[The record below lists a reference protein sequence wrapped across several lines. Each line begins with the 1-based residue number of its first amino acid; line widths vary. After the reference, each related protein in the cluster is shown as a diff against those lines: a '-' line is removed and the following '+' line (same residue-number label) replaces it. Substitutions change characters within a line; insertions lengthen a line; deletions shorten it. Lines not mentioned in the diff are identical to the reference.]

1 MNAALR
7 LQRLE
12 YYIKQVQNPDAK
24 LAITKK
30 LKMIFSMHSEFDTD
44 PVDYYR
50 YLGVQTIRLQLIKE
64 TNKMIMDHI
73 SRYTCIIPWALE
85 LYQLKEAC
93 ETLIKQ
99 TEEMLRS
106 LIAHGFS
113 DGHYRP
119 EDYPSK
125 PTTSENAGGSNEGST
140 IQTQLFK
147 EAL

>member
-12 YYIKQVQNPDAK
+12 YYLKKVQNPEAK
-24 LAITKK
+24 TAIAKK
-30 LKMIFSMHSEFDTD
+30 LKMIFSMHSEFDSD

-64 TNKMIMDHI
+64 VNKMIMDHI
-73 SRYTCIIPWALE
+73 GKYLTMVPWALE
-85 LYQLKEAC
+85 LWELKEEC
-93 ETLIKQ
+93 KNLIKT

-106 LIAHGFS
+106 LIAHGS
-113 DGHYRP
+113 YGGHYRP
-119 EDYPSK
+119 EDHPSK
-125 PTTSENAGGSNEGST
+125 PTTSEMGSNEGST

-147 EAL
+147 KAL